1 MILREEF
8 ARQGNWL
15 FRWRSY
21 LPLLI
26 LPVLF
31 FALRESVQFERIPGG
46 TIGRIFIGLCA
57 GISLAGLSVRCL
69 VIGYVP
75 RGTSGRNTQ
84 SQVAQTL
91 NTSGMYS
98 LIRHPLYFGNFLI
111 FLGLVLFVEVWWFT
125 LIAVLAFWL
134 YYERIMFAEE
144 EFLLEKFGDFYLEWA
159 HKTPAFFPK
168 FKNWEKP
175 SLPFSLKNVI
185 KREYQGLCVMV
196 LSFTLL
202 DIGKDLIAKGKME
215 IDLVWGILFSAC
227 AILYIVVTVLKKK
240 TKFLTV
246 EGR

>member
-1 MILREEF
+1 MGFTGYISLSPKESSMILREEF

-31 FALRESVQFERIPGG
+31 FALRESAHFERIPGG
-46 TIGRIFIGLCA
+46 TIRGIFIGLCA

-98 LIRHPLYFGNFLI
+98 LFRHPLYFGNFLI

-125 LIAVLAFWL
+125 LIAILAFC
-134 YYERIMFAEE
+134 I
-144 EFLLEKFGDFYLEWA
+144 
-159 HKTPAFFPK
+159 TP
-168 FKNWEKP
+168 
-175 SLPFSLKNVI
+175 
-185 KREYQGLCVMV
+185 V
-196 LSFTLL
+196 L
-202 DIGKDLIAKGKME
+202 
-215 IDLVWGILFSAC
+215 
-227 AILYIVVTVLKKK
+227 
-240 TKFLTV
+240 
-246 EGR
+246 